1 MAMPACH
8 APDYLR
14 RGLLTVSVVGFT
26 DLTVDGLLAVG
37 GPGAAPP
44 ELALRL
50 VAPELTRWGGG
61 AGAGAGPDLLADL
74 CAPARAPLAPAA
86 QKGGGF
92 APLPNLL
99 SAACVGAPLL
109 RVECLL
115 AAPAEEG
122 EGHDDSQGAGGASG
136 NTDDAGEL
144 LCFVGDAD
152 TAVLPDPVAAIVGTI
167 PCTRALSFCLSARA
181 RALPRRDIHP
191 SNFYIRGAGDGLTCA
206 GGDQA
211 LPCIAR
217 PKELRQGHL
226 SGSRGRRAWGRARV
240 E

>member
-8 APDYLR
+8 APDDLR

-122 EGHDDSQGAGGASG
+122 
-136 NTDDAGEL
+136 
-144 LCFVGDAD
+144 
-152 TAVLPDPVAAIVGTI
+152 
-167 PCTRALSFCLSARA
+167 
-181 RALPRRDIHP
+181 
-191 SNFYIRGAGDGLTCA
+191 
-206 GGDQA
+206 
-211 LPCIAR
+211 
-217 PKELRQGHL
+217 
-226 SGSRGRRAWGRARV
+226 
-240 E
+240 